1 MRSEVLLNTRLK
13 KYTDTQILEKN
24 LADRKMIKDHLSKG
38 GTLEQLK
45 EKGFKFATLQH
56 IPFLKKHLGG
66 KSNTLIFAAELKYWV
81 MV

>member
-45 EKGFKFATLQH
+45 EKGFKFATL
-56 IPFLKKHLGG
+56 
-66 KSNTLIFAAELKYWV
+66 
-81 MV
+81 